1 MASPR
6 RVGAETSKTRDH
18 LLNCVERLMLREGY
32 AAVTYR
38 AVAAAAGVTSGL
50 VQYYFPAIDDLFLAA
65 VRRRSEE
72 NLERLRA
79 ALRDRPEQPLRV
91 LWEYSQEESTA
102 TLTTEFL
109 ALSNHRK
116 SIKGV
121 IAEFTEE
128 VRQLQLDAVRTSHK
142 KPTGAKLDEL
152 PADVLLFVI
161 TGIPK
166 LLRLEA
172 AVGVSSTHDDVLH
185 AFEQYLDRVEPPT
198 TSASR
203 GPKTR

>member
-1 MASPR
+1 
-6 RVGAETSKTRDH
+6 
-18 LLNCVERLMLREGY
+18 
-32 AAVTYR
+32 
-38 AVAAAAGVTSGL
+38 

-72 NLERLRA
+72 NLERLRTS
-79 ALRDRPEQPLRV
+79 LRSRPEQPLRV
-91 LWEYSQEESTA
+91 LWEYSREESTA

-121 IAEFTEE
+121 IAEFTDE
-128 VRQLQLDAVRTSHK
+128 VRRLQLAAVRAWHTNSAG
-142 KPTGAKLDEL
+142 PKLDEL
-152 PADVLLFVI
+152 PVDVLLFVI

-172 AVGVSSTHDDVLH
+172 AVGVSSTHEDVLH
-185 AFEQYLDRVEPPT
+185 AFEQYLDRVEPQARSTSRAPT
-198 TSASR
+198 R
-203 GPKTR
+203 

>member
-185 AFEQYLDRVEPPT
+185 TFEQYLDRVEPPT

-203 GPKTR
+203 GPKRR